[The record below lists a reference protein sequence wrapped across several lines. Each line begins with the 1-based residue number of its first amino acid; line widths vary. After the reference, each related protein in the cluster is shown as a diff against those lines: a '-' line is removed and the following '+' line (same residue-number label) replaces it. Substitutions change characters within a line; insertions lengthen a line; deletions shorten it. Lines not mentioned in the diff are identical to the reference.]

1 LNFTAPQTAQVLDA
15 ISDEI
20 SFNMLKIIKNNA
32 KNSETLR
39 DELNISAKQCYVRIA
54 KLVGTGL
61 VKRNGGCYSITSFGR
76 LIFQAQA
83 KVAKA
88 IENLSKLKI
97 VDAIRSSD
105 LPKDEHTKLI
115 DELIDDEELKE
126 MIVKSKS

>member
-1 LNFTAPQTAQVLDA
+1 
-15 ISDEI
+15 
-20 SFNMLKIIKNNA
+20 
-32 KNSETLR
+32 
-39 DELNISAKQCYVRIA
+39 
-54 KLVGTGL
+54 L
-61 VKRNGGCYSITSFGR
+61 VKRNSGCYNITSFGR
-76 LIFQAQA
+76 LIFHTQA